1 MDSDMDSDMEASAN
15 AAEHAAEH
23 AAARIAEAADYLRAR
38 MKGRPDTAL
47 MLGSGLGALAD
58 EVKNPV
64 AIAYA
69 DIPHFPL
76 STAPGHA
83 GVLTLGSLQGLQ
95 VLVMGGRFHY
105 YEGYGQP
112 DIAFAPRVM
121 RALGIQNLILT
132 NAAGGINESYK
143 PGDLMLISDHINM
156 TGQSPLR
163 GLNDESLGPRFPDLS
178 SLYDPWLSGLLV
190 DTALERGLA
199 LKRGVYAWMAG
210 PSFETPA
217 EIRMLRAFGADAVGM
232 STVPEAIAA
241 RHCGL
246 RVAGVSCISNMAAGI
261 LDQALSEAEVFEVTR
276 RVRHEFSALIRGLLK
291 RLAA

>member
-163 GLNDESLGPRFPDLS
+163 GLNDESLGSRFPDLS
-178 SLYDPWLSGLLV
+178 RLYDPWLSGLLV

>member
-1 MDSDMDSDMEASAN
+1 MRMDSDKDSDMEASADK
-15 AAEHAAEH
+15 
-23 AAARIAEAADYLRAR
+23 AARASENVAEAADYLRAR

-58 EVKNPV
+58 EVEDPV

-83 GVLTLGSLQGLQ
+83 GVMTIGSLQGLQ

-143 PGDLMLISDHINM
+143 PGDLMLIRDHINM

-163 GLNDESLGPRFPDLS
+163 GPNDEGLGPRFPDLS
-178 SLYDPWLSGLLV
+178 RLYDSWLSGLLV
-190 DTALERGLA
+190 DTALEQGLA

-246 RVAGVSCISNMAAGI
+246 RVAGISCISNMAAGI